1 MQQQQKH
8 KPSSSSSLFPS
19 VVATTE
25 ERDSG
30 LNNDK
35 LYSNFIHSIKTQI
48 TRKTYLS
55 FLKYYMDFLGLKTFR
70 EFTSNLKNG
79 KPNQFVIVFF
89 SIV

>member
-35 LYSNFIHSIKTQI
+35 LYSNFYSFNKNPNNS
-48 TRKTYLS
+48 KNLFK
-55 FLKYYMDFLGLKTFR
+55 FLKILYGFFR
-70 EFTSNLKNG
+70 C
-79 KPNQFVIVFF
+79 
-89 SIV
+89 